1 MQLKY
6 NNIMA
11 TKRILKAKL
20 QSSPDKVKLLS
31 HHGSL
36 DKMNF
41 RDLQRRA
48 IVLGMPFPDV
58 VSSDAGRLQ
67 SFIIN
72 STNKPDMDLIDKYD
86 DYIDKHL
93 EELGY
98 SKDDP
103 IRGYSLRLG
112 FVSQDPETKKTIK
125 KRSLKGL
132 SKPKKSPRERDS
144 IGLWKGTKKSY
155 TFELANKHYTYNR
168 TLRRVLKKFPEAN
181 PNSVLQW
188 WRKAIK
194 LQGLDPKEL
203 MGDEEDEKE
212 I

>member
-1 MQLKY
+1 
-6 NNIMA
+6 MA
-11 TKRILKAKL
+11 TTKKKLKAKI
-20 QSSPDKVKLLS
+20 QSSPDKARLLV

-103 IRGYSLRLG
+103 IRCYSLRLG
-112 FVSQDPETKKTIK
+112 FISQDPETKQPVK
-125 KRSLKGL
+125 KRRLKGL
-132 SKPKKSPRERDS
+132 SKPKKTPREKDPS
-144 IGLWKGTKKSY
+144 GLWKGTKKSY
-155 TFELANKHYTYNR
+155 TFELANKQYTYNR

-181 PNSVLQW
+181 PSSVLQW
-188 WRKAIK
+188 WRKAIR

-203 MGDEEDEKE
+203 MGSTEEDEKE